1 LIESGYIMGLAFR
14 QESHPDPPLTQY
26 ETDLL
31 GEEGITEPTCPKM
44 GDLATLMG
52 VNVQFLGGYSDI

>member
-1 LIESGYIMGLAFR
+1 MGLAFR
-14 QESHPDPPLTQY
+14 QEIHPDPPLTQY